1 MTYYPRKPCLLFY
14 QKPLRFSNTINTN
27 IAISITSITKQM
39 LVIASS
45 FYTIIIPPRIVLL
58 VKMAVFPLA
67 LKASLLNVVHNRL
80 LHTSLH
86 TDRKCKD
93 KSCSVVVI
101 ISVTTHSLCYCAILS
116 DTILLCYGMVLLKAV
131 GDGGKKCV
139 LCCWRQLEMAGK
151 CVLCDWRKV
160 EMAGNLWQ
168 CTVHQ
173 FPFVLRYE

>member
-45 FYTIIIPPRIVLL
+45 FYTIIVPPYRTSCQNGRISLT
-58 VKMAVFPLA
+58 

-86 TDRKCKD
+86 TCCKYKD

-116 DTILLCYGMVLLKAV
+116 DTILLCYGLVLLKAV
-131 GDGGKKCV
+131 GDGGKRHLV
-139 LCCWRQLEMAGK
+139 
-151 CVLCDWRKV
+151 
-160 EMAGNLWQ
+160 
-168 CTVHQ
+168 
-173 FPFVLRYE
+173 

>member
-1 MTYYPRKPCLLFY
+1 
-14 QKPLRFSNTINTN
+14 
-27 IAISITSITKQM
+27 M
-39 LVIASS
+39 LVIILS
-45 FYTIIIPPRIVLL
+45 FYTIIIPPYRTLRQNGRISLSL
-58 VKMAVFPLA
+58 N
-67 LKASLLNVVHNRL
+67 ASLLTVVHNSL

-86 TDRKCKD
+86 TCRKCKD

-116 DTILLCYGMVLLKAV
+116 NTILLCYGMVLLKAV
-131 GDGGKKCV
+131 GDGGKNESCV
-139 LCCWRQLEMAGK
+139 AEGSWKWREKASCSTGRQ
-151 CVLCDWRKV
+151 V